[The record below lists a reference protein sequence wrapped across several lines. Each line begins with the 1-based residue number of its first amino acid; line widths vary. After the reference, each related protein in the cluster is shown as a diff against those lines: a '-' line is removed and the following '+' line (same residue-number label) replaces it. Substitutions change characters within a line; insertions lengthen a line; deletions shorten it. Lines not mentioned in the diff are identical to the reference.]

1 MKASTVYCRK
11 IGGALWPEDE
21 KSAEMIRKIPRH
33 ASVPVRLLRDRNHES
48 LALYWR
54 VLERVVAATGRWHCA
69 EELHLALKIATGR
82 ISEIQLVTGRR
93 VLVPESVA
101 FDQMSQDE
109 FQRYFDAAMRVICDE
124 VMGGCSIDELI
135 DQTTDARR
143 AA

>member
-1 MKASTVYCRK
+1 MKASTILCRR
-11 IGGALWPEDE
+11 IGGALWPDDP
-21 KSAEMIRKIPRH
+21 KSAEAIRSIPRH
-33 ASVPVRLLRDRNHES
+33 TSVPVRLLRERNHEQ

-54 VLERVVAATGRWHCA
+54 VLERLVEATDRWRCA

-82 ISEIQLVTGRR
+82 IGEVTLLTGRR

-109 FQRYFDAAMRVICDE
+109 FTRYFDAAMRVLCEE
-124 VMGGCSIDELI
+124 VMGNCSIEELL
-135 DQTTDARR
+135 DQTIDRRR